1 MSKYQEQL
9 EDILKSNKINI
20 VPESRKNEMLSFI
33 EEGLEDVSC
42 SRSKEKLEW
51 GVPVPDDKE
60 QIVYVWLEALLNYL
74 SALDYAEN
82 SDKFKKYWPA
92 DVHCIGKD
100 ITRFHILLFPAMII
114 SLGLSL
120 PKSILVHGFITVGGE
135 KMSKS
140 LGNVIDPF
148 ELVEKYGTD
157 PVRYFLLREISPTE
171 DGDFT
176 YQKFEDRYNADLA
189 SGLGNL
195 LARVITLAN
204 KLKIKNEEL
213 KIIIKNEKLK
223 ESINQTKDNYEK
235 ALSAFKFNDALVAVW
250 QLISFCDRYIEQEKP
265 WEGGEKAKEVISDL
279 LVALG
284 EIADLLKPFLPET
297 SEKISEQLKTDK
309 SEPLFPR
316 LQ

>member
-1 MSKYQEQL
+1 M
-9 EDILKSNKINI
+9 
-20 VPESRKNEMLSFI
+20 
-33 EEGLEDVSC
+33 
-42 SRSKEKLEW
+42 
-51 GVPVPDDKE
+51 
-60 QIVYVWLEALLNYL
+60 
-74 SALDYAEN
+74 
-82 SDKFKKYWPA
+82 
-92 DVHCIGKD
+92 
-100 ITRFHILLFPAMII
+100 
-114 SLGLSL
+114 
-120 PKSILVHGFITVGGE
+120 
-135 KMSKS
+135 
-140 LGNVIDPF
+140 
-148 ELVEKYGTD
+148 
-157 PVRYFLLREISPTE
+157 
-171 DGDFT
+171 
-176 YQKFEDRYNADLA
+176 A